1 MKIPRTANNIF
12 FCNRMRNIIRRR
24 LSDHFHCKHVIF
36 TQVAFFNTRFM
47 RKILFLLLCCCIT
60 HTSLQAQVPDLIL
73 RKNAKKA
80 EVPFEYENGFIV
92 IQVVFNNIFP
102 LKFILDTGAE
112 HTILTKREITDL
124 LQVDYQRRFVI
135 MGSDLKTELGA
146 YLVRGIVL
154 TMGNMYMSNRSM
166 LVLED
171 DYFSFD
177 EFAGLDVHGIIGADL
192 LRRFVVQIDYRKKTV
207 TFHDPSKFSVPNGK
221 FTELEVELHRN
232 KPYIYT
238 HTDLPRDT
246 SAQLKYL
253 MDTGASVA
261 LMMYTITDTLLQLP
275 EQFIRS
281 NIGMGLGGFIEGFVG
296 RTPSIDLGATTM
308 REVVTNYQDFLPTMD
323 SAYFNKRN
331 GLIGNQILSR
341 FTVIVD
347 YIRGKVYVEPTSKAS
362 KRFRYDRSGLALV
375 ASGPNLEDVTVFA
388 VTPETPA
395 SEAGMQKG
403 DIIKRING
411 VPTAFTGLQGV
422 INRLKKRPG
431 KRMKL
436 TVERDGE
443 RRKVRFRLRDLI

>member
-1 MKIPRTANNIF
+1 
-12 FCNRMRNIIRRR
+12 
-24 LSDHFHCKHVIF
+24 
-36 TQVAFFNTRFM
+36 M
-47 RKILFLLLCCCIT
+47 RKILFLVLCYFTVCS
-60 HTSLQAQVPDLIL
+60 SLSAQVPDLIL

-92 IQVVFNNIFP
+92 VQVVFNNIFP

-124 LQVDYQRRFVI
+124 LQIDYQRRFVI

-154 TMGNMYMSNRSM
+154 TMGNMYLSNRSM

-192 LRRFVVQIDYRKKTV
+192 LRRFVVMIDYRKKTV
-207 TFHDPSKFSVPNGK
+207 TFYDPSKFTLPHGK
-221 FTELEVELHRN
+221 FTELQVELHRN

-296 RTPSIDLGATTM
+296 RTPAIDLGETTLQ
-308 REVVTNYQDFLPTMD
+308 EVVTNYQDFLPTMD
-323 SAYFNKRN
+323 SAYFNERN

-341 FTVIVD
+341 FTIIVD
-347 YIRGKVYVEPTSKAS
+347 YIKGKVYVEPTSRA
-362 KRFRYDRSGLALV
+362 KRRFKYDRSGLALV
-375 ASGPNLEDVTVFA
+375 ASGAQLEDITVFA
-388 VTPETPA
+388 VTPATPA
-395 SEAGMQKG
+395 AEAGMQKG
-403 DIIKRING
+403 DIIKKING
-411 VPTAFTGLQGV
+411 VPTGFTGLQGV

-431 KRMKL
+431 KRIRL
-436 TVERDGE
+436 IFERDEE
-443 RRKVRFRLRDLI
+443 RLKVRFRLRDLI

>member
-1 MKIPRTANNIF
+1 
-12 FCNRMRNIIRRR
+12 
-24 LSDHFHCKHVIF
+24 
-36 TQVAFFNTRFM
+36 M
-47 RKILFLLLCCCIT
+47 RKILLLLLCCILSNSNLT
-60 HTSLQAQVPDLIL
+60 AQVPDLIL

-80 EVPFEYENGFIV
+80 EVPFSYENGFIV
-92 IQVVFNNIFP
+92 IEVVFNNIFP
-102 LKFILDTGAE
+102 LKFIVDTGAE

-154 TMGNMYMSNRSM
+154 TMGNMYLSNRSM
-166 LVLED
+166 LVLEE

-192 LRRFVVQIDYRKKTV
+192 LRRFVVQIDYKKETLI
-207 TFHDPSKFSVPNGK
+207 FHDPSKFSLPHGK
-221 FTELEVELHRN
+221 FAELEVELHRN

-246 SAQLKYL
+246 SANLKYL
-253 MDTGASVA
+253 LDTGASVA

-296 RTPSIDLGATTM
+296 RTPALDLGATTM
-308 REVVTNYQDFLPTMD
+308 REIVTNYQDFLPTMD

-341 FTVIVD
+341 FNVIVD
-347 YIRGKVYVEPTSKAS
+347 YIKGKVYVEPNSRVNK
-362 KRFRYDRSGLALV
+362 KFRYDRSGLSLV
-375 ASGPNLEDVTVFA
+375 ASGADLEHVTVFA
-388 VTPETPA
+388 VTPDTPA
-395 SEAGMQKG
+395 AEVGMQKG

-411 VPTAFTGLQGV
+411 VPTGFTGLQGA

-431 KRMKL
+431 KRTRL
-436 TVERDGE
+436 VIERDGE
-443 RRKVRFRLRDLI
+443 KMKIRFRLRDLI

>member
-1 MKIPRTANNIF
+1 
-12 FCNRMRNIIRRR
+12 
-24 LSDHFHCKHVIF
+24 
-36 TQVAFFNTRFM
+36 M
-47 RKILFLLLCCCIT
+47 RKILFLLLCCLAISS
-60 HTSLQAQVPDLIL
+60 SLTAQVPDLIL
-73 RKNAKKA
+73 RKNAQKA

-92 IQVVFNNIFP
+92 VRVVFNNIFP

-154 TMGNMYMSNRSM
+154 TMGNMYLSNRSM

-192 LRRFVVQIDYRKKTV
+192 LRRFIMMIDYRKKTI
-207 TFHDPSKFSVPNGK
+207 TFYDPSKFTMPHGK

-246 SAQLKYL
+246 SARLKYL

-261 LMMYTITDTLLQLP
+261 LMMYTVTDTLLQLP

-296 RTPSIDLGATTM
+296 RTPEIDIGNTKLQ
-308 REVVTNYQDFLPTMD
+308 EVVTNYQDFLPTMD

-331 GLIGNQILSR
+331 GLIGNQVLSR

-347 YIRGKVYVEPTSKAS
+347 YIKGKVYVAPNGKANQ
-362 KRFRYDRSGLALV
+362 KFRYDRSGLSLV
-375 ASGPNLEDVTVFA
+375 ASGPQLEDITVFA

-395 SEAGMQKG
+395 SEAGMKKG
-403 DIIKRING
+403 DIIKKING
-411 VPTAFTGLQGV
+411 VPSAFTGLQGT

-431 KRMKL
+431 KRIQL
-436 TVERDGE
+436 ICERDGE
-443 RRKVRFRLRDLI
+443 RIKVRFRLRDLI